1 MHYVVKGAAAH
12 LPVYM
17 FKGKSAYVPIENAE
31 FDTLIYRKVID
42 INVDGKSTQI
52 MVEFIT

>member
-1 MHYVVKGAAAH
+1 MVKGAAAH